1 MTYGWVVPREA
12 VRSTGALAEL
22 VGSDVKGHIGY
33 RAIEILRGSGQS
45 NGGWWGKLGLRRGI
59 GQCHPR
65 WVVRVGN
72 AQGSGLQG
80 NVCFVGIRAG
90 PGCQGPVDSQ
100 SLPRRIGF
108 VVEGIDEPRNIG
120 AICKGSVRVARAPIA
135 ERSL

>member
-45 NGGWWGKLGLRRGI
+45 NGGWCGKLRLRRWI

-72 AQGSGLQG
+72 AQRSGLQG

-90 PGCQGPVDSQ
+90 PGRPGPIARPR
-100 SLPRRIGF
+100 LPPRIGF
-108 VVEGIDEPRNIG
+108 VVEGINEAPHIG
-120 AICKGSVRVARAPIA
+120 
-135 ERSL
+135 